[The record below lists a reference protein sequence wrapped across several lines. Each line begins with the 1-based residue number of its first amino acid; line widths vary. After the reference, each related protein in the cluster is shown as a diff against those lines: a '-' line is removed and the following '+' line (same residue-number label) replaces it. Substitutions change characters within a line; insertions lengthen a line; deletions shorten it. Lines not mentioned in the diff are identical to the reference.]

1 MIAYSMMVASH
12 GGTTSGVCTP
22 SMNQNADSSYS
33 RRSSLNTVEYAYR
46 SFHPSAPGG
55 VGISNGLGNRSAMV
69 FLLGTRVPSATIG
82 RRVMR
87 VCQPGSAVTFRFAV
101 SGVQQGPDHA
111 GDRVRGAAGGRPGA
125 AAPHRLG
132 AALQQ
137 QDVPGKLVKRP
148 LHVLRAAVMLL
159 RAPRQP
165 GHGQDLLVG
174 QARHGLPRG
183 LDR

>member
-69 FLLGTRVPSATIG
+69 FLLELGSGGHHWPPGDAGTPAGVSRDRG
-82 RRVMR
+82 RGLPA
-87 VCQPGSAVTFRFAV
+87 CHAKGSAA
-101 SGVQQGPDHA
+101 SGPCW
-111 GDRVRGAAGGRPGA
+111 
-125 AAPHRLG
+125 
-132 AALQQ
+132 
-137 QDVPGKLVKRP
+137 
-148 LHVLRAAVMLL
+148 
-159 RAPRQP
+159 
-165 GHGQDLLVG
+165 
-174 QARHGLPRG
+174 
-183 LDR
+183 